1 MAVRETLLAQLA
13 RMRAHGRRA
22 TTITPSATKQFQCLR
37 NNMTPHPI
45 VHLSSNEEVVGFNP
59 IVHPSSYG
67 EGLRLSLK
75 PNLIVYLSSNEVG
88 LSHDPI
94 VDPSWNEEGHVIVPT
109 DTQGFRFSLG
119 GFHVFLF
126 KTIQRFPHAAF
137 DIRPKWPATSNH
149 CLLLPNNSE
158 ISTCRI

>member
-1 MAVRETLLAQLA
+1 MRETLLAQLV

-45 VHLSSNEEVVGFNP
+45 VHLSSNEEAVVCNP

-75 PNLIVYLSSNEVG
+75 PNLIVYLSSNEEG
-88 LSHDPI
+88 LAHDPI
-94 VDPSWNEEGHVIVPT
+94 VYPSSDGEGHVMIPT
-109 DTQGFRFSLG
+109 D
-119 GFHVFLF
+119 
-126 KTIQRFPHAAF
+126 
-137 DIRPKWPATSNH
+137 N
-149 CLLLPNNSE
+149 
-158 ISTCRI
+158 